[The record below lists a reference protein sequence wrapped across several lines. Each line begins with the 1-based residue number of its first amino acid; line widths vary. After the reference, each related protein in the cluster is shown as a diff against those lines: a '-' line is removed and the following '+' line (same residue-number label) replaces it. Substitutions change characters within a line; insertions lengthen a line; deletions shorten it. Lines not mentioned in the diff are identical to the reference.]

1 MQAIHNFMY
10 RTNLYMKLSEYL
22 QNEPVKIYYI
32 VIGILYTGYILT
44 FLGIYYA
51 NPEYIQQLN
60 IFIRV
65 FVSVVL
71 LVRFNPFNEVVVSK
85 SDRIL
90 ISAAAFFLLITTGV
104 NDSVCAR
111 GNERSACLNKI
122 EKIFYKTYIVE
133 NHGINQTTNPAREA
147 KPESR
152 EYTRHSEIIGA
163 KQWD

>member
-1 MQAIHNFMY
+1 MY

-104 NDSVCAR
+104 TEIMIR
-111 GNERSACLNKI
+111 
-122 EKIFYKTYIVE
+122 Y
-133 NHGINQTTNPAREA
+133 AREV
-147 KPESR
+147 
-152 EYTRHSEIIGA
+152 TNGLHV
-163 KQWD
+163 